1 MEPIGGIPSETALN
15 PRWNRFET
23 AREMAL
29 ALAPPTRH
37 GPLPSSLLSLW
48 LSRIVAKYVSGKNL
62 EHLKHLERISVKNP
76 CLCGGGEGFLRRP
89 LDWPLLLRG
98 PHQQPTRPPCLHPP
112 ALWNGQICLL
122 FHLPTHRYPLLPMR
136 LAEQGCSTYHPP
148 VAPFDTSEIAVAS
161 TRSPITTPLDPF
173 KLPAGPFLFLGN
185 R

>member
-76 CLCGGGEGFLRRP
+76 CLCGGGRGFLGVP
-89 LDWPLLLRG
+89 SIG
-98 PHQQPTRPPCLHPP
+98 PCCSAALINNPHGPP
-112 ALWNGQICLL
+112 AFTHPLYGMGKYASC
-122 FHLPTHRYPLLPMR
+122 FTYPPTATL
-136 LAEQGCSTYHPP
+136 C
-148 VAPFDTSEIAVAS
+148 
-161 TRSPITTPLDPF
+161 
-173 KLPAGPFLFLGN
+173 FL
-185 R
+185 